1 MTRRGSPRR
10 SARTSMTT
18 RLHLGLPTGALVDVV
33 VRWPDGSRSE
43 HRRLAPDGHHRLQRP

>member
-1 MTRRGSPRR
+1 
-10 SARTSMTT
+10 MTT